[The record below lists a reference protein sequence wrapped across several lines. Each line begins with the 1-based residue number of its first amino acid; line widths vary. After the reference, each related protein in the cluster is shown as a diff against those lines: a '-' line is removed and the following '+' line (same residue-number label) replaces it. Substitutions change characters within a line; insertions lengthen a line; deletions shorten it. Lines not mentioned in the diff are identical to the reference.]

1 MARGTGEGLAMFLT
15 PDALAACYDFLAETP
30 PFNKWNLPH
39 SDEVMFIV
47 NRSRKYSGDYHW
59 NGERHV
65 IRISSFFN
73 RRVDTLIRTTAHEMI
88 HLFEERAGFAR
99 PNVQH
104 SKAFQKL
111 ANKFAKPTGSMR
123 RCFETG
129 HS

>member
-1 MARGTGEGLAMFLT
+1 MSLSLT

-47 NRSRKYSGDYHW
+47 NRSQKYYGDYHW

-65 IRISSFFN
+65 IRISSHFN
-73 RRVDTLIRTTAHEMI
+73 RRADTLLRTTAHEMI
-88 HLFEERAGFAR
+88 HLFEEQAGFSK

-111 ANKFAKPTGSMR
+111 AKRVCKIHGFDEAV
-123 RCFETG
+123 F
-129 HS
+129 

>member
-1 MARGTGEGLAMFLT
+1 MSLSLT

-30 PFNKWNLPH
+30 PFNKWNLPP

-47 NRSRKYSGDYHW
+47 CRSKENRGDYHW

-65 IRISSFFN
+65 IRISS
-73 RRVDTLIRTTAHEMI
+73 RYAKRTHALVETMAHEMI
-88 HLFEERAGFAR
+88 HLFEEEAGFSK

-111 ANKFAKPTGSMR
+111 AKRVCKIHGFDEAV
-123 RCFETG
+123 F
-129 HS
+129 